1 LATTFGEILAT
12 VFPNAQGRLP
22 LASRLILPRK
32 LPGPA
37 GCGNM
42 GKELRNRER
51 RMVRGF
57 LMLGLLL
64 AAAGLARAQSPALDP
79 PPESDDARFSYHRSE
94 DGFVRLDRRT
104 GQVSRCARRTSGWSC
119 LTVPDDRAALEA
131 EIGRL
136 QSENAAL
143 KQALLDRGLPLPGV
157 AKPGAP
163 SASAP
168 QDEKDEK
175 PSGEAEVDRV
185 MSLVERIWRRLIEM
199 MANLQR
205 DPNKT

>member
-1 LATTFGEILAT
+1 
-12 VFPNAQGRLP
+12 
-22 LASRLILPRK
+22 
-32 LPGPA
+32 
-37 GCGNM
+37 
-42 GKELRNRER
+42 
-51 RMVRGF
+51 
-57 LMLGLLL
+57 
-64 AAAGLARAQSPALDP
+64 
-79 PPESDDARFSYHRSE
+79 
-94 DGFVRLDRRT
+94 
-104 GQVSRCARRTSGWSC
+104 
-119 LTVPDDRAALEA
+119 VPDDRAALEA

-157 AKPGAP
+157 AKPGVP

-205 DPNKT
+205 DLNKT

>member
-1 LATTFGEILAT
+1 LATIFGEILAT

-42 GKELRNRER
+42 GKELRNQ

-79 PPESDDARFSYHRSE
+79 PPESDDPRFSYHRSE

-104 GQVSRCARRTSGWSC
+104 GQVSR
-119 LTVPDDRAALEA
+119 
-131 EIGRL
+131 
-136 QSENAAL
+136 
-143 KQALLDRGLPLPGV
+143 
-157 AKPGAP
+157 
-163 SASAP
+163 
-168 QDEKDEK
+168 
-175 PSGEAEVDRV
+175 
-185 MSLVERIWRRLIEM
+185 
-199 MANLQR
+199 
-205 DPNKT
+205 